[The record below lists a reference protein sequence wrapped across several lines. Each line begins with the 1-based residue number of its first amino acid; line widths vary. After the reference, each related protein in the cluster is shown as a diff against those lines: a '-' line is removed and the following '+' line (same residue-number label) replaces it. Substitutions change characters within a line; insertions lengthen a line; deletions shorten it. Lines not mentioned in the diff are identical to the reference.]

1 MAQAAAAFLFW
12 APEYSD
18 ALQGQR
24 KLIAHLRLSEI
35 VIIVRTNL
43 RICPR
48 YVVYFGQMARG
59 RSLDLRARIFGR
71 ITGQPGI
78 VSTPVDFL
86 DLGPRAA
93 VDKALQ
99 RLARDG
105 SLSRVDRG
113 LYYRPGANPLTRK
126 PTTPGVPAIIDAVA
140 RRDQTRV
147 VVDGLTAANDL
158 GLTTAVPAR
167 VTVLT
172 DARLRPIRIGNQQID
187 FKTVAPSRLYWAGR
201 PAMRVVQAL
210 YWLRD
215 VLGADRVAV
224 LKRLYTVLKDPA
236 HGAAIEEDLRQG
248 LHTLPTW
255 MQSIVRQL
263 LSDSDVLRSSGER
276 RPPSAHGGAATP

>member
-1 MAQAAAAFLFW
+1 MAQAAAACSLLGTRVFRCVTGRRMLN
-12 APEYSD
+12 
-18 ALQGQR
+18 AL
-24 KLIAHLRLSEI
+24 LRLSEI
-35 VIIVRTNL
+35 VIIMWTSPTV
-43 RICPR
+43 CPQ

-71 ITGQPGI
+71 ITAQPGI

-126 PTTPGVPAIIDAVA
+126 PTTPGVRAIIDAVA
-140 RRDQTRV
+140 RRDQTRI

-158 GLTTAVPAR
+158 GLTPAVPAR

-201 PAMRVVQAL
+201 PAMRVVQSL
-210 YWLRD
+210 YWLQD

-224 LKRLYTVLKDPA
+224 LKRLYTVLKDSA
-236 HGAAIEEDLRQG
+236 HGAAIGEDLRRG

-255 MQSIVRQL
+255 MQSIVREL

-276 RPPSAHGGAATP
+276 RPPSAHGGTATP

>member
-1 MAQAAAAFLFW
+1 M
-12 APEYSD
+12 
-18 ALQGQR
+18 
-24 KLIAHLRLSEI
+24 
-35 VIIVRTNL
+35 V
-43 RICPR
+43 
-48 YVVYFGQMARG
+48 RG
-59 RSLDLRARIFGR
+59 RSLDLRGRIFGR
-71 ITGQPGI
+71 ITAQAGI
-78 VSTPVDFL
+78 VWTPVDFL
-86 DLGPRAA
+86 DLAPRAA

-113 LYYRPGANPLTRK
+113 LYYRPGANPLTRRS
-126 PTTPGVPAIIDAVA
+126 TTPDVGAIIDAVA

-158 GLTTAVPAR
+158 GLTTAVSAR

-172 DARLRPIRIGNQQID
+172 DARLRPIKIGNQQID

-210 YWLRD
+210 YWLQD
-215 VLGADRVAV
+215 VLGSDRVAILERLHAV
-224 LKRLYTVLKDPA
+224 LRDPA
-236 HGAAIEEDLRQG
+236 HGAAIGEDLRRG

-255 MQSIVRQL
+255 MQSIVREL

-276 RPPSAHGGAATP
+276 RPPSAHGGTATP